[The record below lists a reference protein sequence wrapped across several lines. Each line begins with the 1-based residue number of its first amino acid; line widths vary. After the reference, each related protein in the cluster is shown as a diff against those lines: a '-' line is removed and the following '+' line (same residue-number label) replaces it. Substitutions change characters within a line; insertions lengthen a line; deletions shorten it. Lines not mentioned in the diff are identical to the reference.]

1 MRRERR
7 SRRCARK
14 AGACWWR
21 AAVPGLPRLTRA
33 MTAWSSARSTSR
45 GCFPGSPRS
54 SIMAAAGTT
63 LAAARAGTPQL
74 IVPQVADQP
83 YWAGRIA
90 ELGIGAAHDGA
101 VPAFETLSAGLGIA
115 LAPKTRER
123 AATIARTIRANG
135 ASIAADVIVARFA
148 EESAGT

>member
-1 MRRERR
+1 M
-7 SRRCARK
+7 
-14 AGACWWR
+14 
-21 AAVPGLPRLTRA
+21 
-33 MTAWSSARSTSR
+33 
-45 GCFPGSPRS
+45 
-54 SIMAAAGTT
+54 
-63 LAAARAGTPQL
+63 AARAGTPQL